1 MNRAVNQLPLVVGTD
16 DTDVL
21 HLVRVVGGT
30 PEDRKIARSL
40 VSAEIQTSG
49 SILSNAQILDLYD
62 TPVEITLAAAP
73 GKVIVPEQ
81 VFIAEVGATVS
92 FGGPTLVVGST
103 STLSDTVYNM
113 VAGGPEAPPSD
124 KVIMYPY
131 TSATRAPIVAG
142 DSLSIKALGSNPTGG
157 DGEYSITILY
167 KILDA

>member
-30 PEDRKIARSL
+30 REDRKIARSL

-49 SILSNAQILDLYD
+49 SILSNAQILTLAT

-92 FGGPTLVVGST
+92 FGTNTLIIGST
-103 STLSDTVYNM
+103 ATLSDTEFNM
-113 VAGGPEAPPSD
+113 IGISPDTPPSD
-124 KVIMYPY
+124 KVILYPF
-131 TSATRAPIVAG
+131 TDSARAPVVAG
-142 DSLSIKALGSNPTGG
+142 DSLSIKVVGSNPTGG